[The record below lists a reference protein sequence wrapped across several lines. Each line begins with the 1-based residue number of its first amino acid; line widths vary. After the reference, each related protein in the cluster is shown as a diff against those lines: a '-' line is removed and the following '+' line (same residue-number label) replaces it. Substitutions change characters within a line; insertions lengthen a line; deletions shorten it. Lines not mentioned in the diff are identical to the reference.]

1 MTIYERVLEQYL
13 KFPDRSDFV
22 PVQKGEEQVE
32 LLYNGT
38 SGLTKARFFLFSL
51 GIKAE
56 LVAVERERIFE
67 VLENL
72 GGNVEGDDY
81 NSDDEIFS
89 DDEGNIL
96 SASYDDAP
104 IIKLVNQIMIQAVKG
119 GTSDIHFEG
128 KDNSFAVRFRVDGK
142 LSTIR
147 RFPKKMQESIIARI
161 KVISA
166 LDVAETRKPQDGR
179 INMKIGNR
187 TVDVRVSIIPS
198 VTGEKAVLRIL
209 ERSKGMATLENV
221 GMHGKN
227 LEIYRHSLKRPNGI
241 ILVTGPTG
249 SGKTTTL
256 YASLQELVS
265 DDTNIMTIE
274 DPVEY
279 QMEKITQVQVNS
291 AVNINFA
298 NAIRAFLR
306 QDPDIILV
314 GEIRDE
320 ETAQAAVQASLT
332 GHLVLSTLHTNDAP
346 TAVARLIDM
355 NVEPFLIS
363 SSLLCTM
370 GQRLVRRICPNCK
383 VEVESDD
390 YIKNYFKSEGFDLPK
405 HYKGEG
411 CPHCLNTGYKGRT
424 GIFEIMT
431 INDSLRKLINERASS
446 TELMKEA
453 KNHGYQR
460 MFDYGY
466 ELVRDGVTTPWELI
480 AVTRID

>member
-1 MTIYERVLEQYL
+1 MTIYEQVLEHYL

-22 PVQKGEEQVE
+22 PVKNGDEDVSV
-32 LLYNGT
+32 LYSGD
-38 SGLTKARFFLFSL
+38 SGLSKARYLSFYT
-51 GIKAE
+51 GINAK
-56 LVAVERERIFE
+56 LVPAEREQIFE
-67 VLENL
+67 ILENL
-72 GGNVEGDDY
+72 GGDVSETDY
-81 NSDDEIFS
+81 GSDEEIFE
-89 DDEGNIL
+89 DDGNIL

-104 IIKLVNQIMIQAVKG
+104 IIKLVNQLMIQAVKNG
-119 GTSDIHFEG
+119 ASDIHFEG
-128 KDNSFAVRFRVDGK
+128 KDNAFAVRFRIDGK

-147 RFPKKMQESIIARI
+147 QFPKKMQEPVIARI
-161 KVISA
+161 KVISS

-187 TVDVRVSIIPS
+187 TIDVRVSTVPS
-198 VTGEKAVLRIL
+198 VTGEKSVLRIL
-209 ERSKGMATLENV
+209 ERSKGMATLEKV
-221 GMHGKN
+221 GMTGEN
-227 LEIYRHSLKRPNGI
+227 LEIYRAALKRPNGI

-256 YASLQELVS
+256 YASLLELVS

-279 QMEKITQVQVNS
+279 QMERITQVQVNA
-291 AVNINFA
+291 AVNITFA
-298 NAIRAFLR
+298 NAIRSFLR

-346 TAVARLIDM
+346 TAIARLIDM

-363 SSLLCTM
+363 SSLLCSM
-370 GQRLVRRICPNCK
+370 GQRLVRKICPNCK
-383 VEVESDD
+383 VEVSSDD
-390 YIKNYFKSEGFDLPK
+390 YVMKYFSNEGFKLKK
-405 HYKGEG
+405 HFKGEG
-411 CPHCLNTGYKGRT
+411 CENCFGSGYKGRT

-431 INDSLRKLINERASS
+431 INDPLRKLINDRASS
-446 TELMKEA
+446 TEIMKEA
-453 KNHGYQR
+453 KKHGYKR

-466 ELVRDGVTTPWELI
+466 ELVKEGVTTPWELI
-480 AVTRID
+480 SVTRID